1 MLAHPDRNDSQLPFE
16 KSEKGQQWIA
26 QGLYVLP
33 FNKKLDGSVWADAP
47 QPPRGNNHSP
57 RSGSGGGRHHGG
69 RSNFHRKFNEIKMQ
83 DNNEKRIR
91 DNNYEELNATNKI
104 SKTDD
109 LAPMYVSIQVVDV
122 AAEAEAEEDKSL
134 ILVHT
139 LLDSGATTGNFINR
153 DIAEQLEQ
161 RGAQTNVN
169 NNKMICTALVGN
181 NPLCAP
187 SLGTINCT
195 IQYKDENNEENTNNI
210 SATIIDSSYDLI
222 LGRQTIKKLH
232 LASR

>member
-1 MLAHPDRNDSQLPFE
+1 
-16 KSEKGQQWIA
+16 
-26 QGLYVLP
+26 
-33 FNKKLDGSVWADAP
+33 
-47 QPPRGNNHSP
+47 
-57 RSGSGGGRHHGG
+57 
-69 RSNFHRKFNEIKMQ
+69 MQ

-122 AAEAEAEEDKSL
+122 AAEAEVEEDKAP
-134 ILVHT
+134 IRVHT
-139 LLDSGATTGNFINR
+139 LFDSGATTGNFINR

-161 RGAQTNVN
+161 RGAQANVN
-169 NNKMICTALVGN
+169 NKIVCSALVGN
-181 NPLCAP
+181 NSLCAP

-195 IQYKDENNEENTNNI
+195 IQYKDENNNKNTNNI
-210 SATIIDSSYDLI
+210 SATIIDSSYDMI

-232 LASR
+232 LVDKFPSHFKEIDMMNKMTTTI